1 MGVYK
6 VNWDAV
12 EDKQD
17 KCIGVSIVV
26 LDKKGFVIASRTR
39 EFYQSC
45 LYVTNRGGSFGSF
58 VCVRIW

>member
-45 LYVTNRGGSFGSF
+45 LYNYM
-58 VCVRIW
+58 